1 MCLNPFENRAHFL
14 HELLTDNR
22 FLYKGS
28 FIPLHN
34 SRLFLVQ
41 NFLHFW
47 SLTVPTFHTN
57 RPSLKEP
64 VRKQLAADVAAF
76 IAAGGRITI
85 VPAGAS
91 GEKPLTLT
99 EKQP

>member
-1 MCLNPFENRAHFL
+1 M
-14 HELLTDNR
+14 LTDNLL
-22 FLYKGS
+22 LYKG
-28 FIPLHN
+28 IKLPLHN

-47 SLTVPTFHTN
+47 SLTVPTYHTN

-91 GEKPLTLT
+91 GEKPLTNTT

>member
-1 MCLNPFENRAHFL
+1 M
-14 HELLTDNR
+14 LTDNIL
-22 FLYKGS
+22 LYKGN
-28 FIPLHN
+28 FLPLHN
-34 SRLFLVQ
+34 PRLLLVQ

-47 SLTVPTFHTN
+47 SLTVQTYHTN

-76 IAAGGRITI
+76 LATGGRITI
-85 VPAGAS
+85 VPPGAS
-91 GEKPLTLT
+91 GEKPLTSTT